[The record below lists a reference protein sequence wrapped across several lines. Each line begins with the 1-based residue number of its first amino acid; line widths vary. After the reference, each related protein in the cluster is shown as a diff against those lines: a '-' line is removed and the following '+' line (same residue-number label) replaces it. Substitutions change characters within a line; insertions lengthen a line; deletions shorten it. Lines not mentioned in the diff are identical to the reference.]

1 MGKED
6 ILRHDYMKGFLLKVT
21 KSVLRMPLN
30 LWSQVSLLSSRSKRC
45 FDLYQFLKIFFNYNC
60 FLTYLNTGN
69 EQLVQQNFSNPINKI

>member
-30 LWSQVSLLSSRSKRC
+30 LWSQVSLLSSSSKRC